1 MYDPERDLFH
11 PAVGLLLSRMGS
23 HPEEFTPQPA
33 RWDWDSLMGK
43 YKEFLNQWERDAL
56 RETMRRIMLDDMHRT
71 LMEDLLTGNSNLSN
85 STSASGYLRFNE
97 DAVEIAT
104 QNMQGELDFTNDR

>member
-1 MYDPERDLFH
+1 MYDSEHPSFH
-11 PAVGLLLSRMGS
+11 PAVALLLKRMNS

-33 RWDWDSLMGK
+33 RWDWDSLMVK

-56 RETMRRIMLDDMHRT
+56 REAMRRIMLDDMHRT
-71 LMEDLLTGNSNLSN
+71 LMEDLLTGSSNLCN
-85 STSASGYLRFNE
+85 GGFLFDKFSGE
-97 DAVEIAT
+97 GVEIAT

>member
-1 MYDPERDLFH
+1 MYNPERDILH
-11 PAVGLLLSRMGS
+11 PAVDLLLRRMDS

-71 LMEDLLTGNSNLSN
+71 LMEDLLTGSSNLSTVGFLYN
-85 STSASGYLRFNE
+85 PFTGE
-97 DAVEIAT
+97 EVET
-104 QNMQGELDFTNDR
+104 TTMQGELNL